1 MTRRFFFFSI
11 DLPTSPAAKKK
22 TNQTKYGKKRDEK
35 RMHVARQCFYFDCYS
50 VIVLWHSTYTRIY
63 IAVPLYFFFPKTP
76 DDGKYSPSEPIILFA
91 QRKSGSGLLHSSDT
105 GPIGNKQICIVY
117 TIILVAIA
125 RVSECFGFL
134 FCLLLLFWLLL
145 LCYVIIVVVGRYIN
159 DAVISARKEISGRY
173 ARCSVI
179 RYCLLSVASWL
190 QLKINFEMLVALRV
204 ENYPFVLCA
213 FVSHIWPLHPG
224 IYYYLCAGI
233 IFD

>member
-1 MTRRFFFFSI
+1 MTRRFFF
-11 DLPTSPAAKKK
+11 LLYWPTYLSRSKKK
-22 TNQTKYGKKRDEK
+22 NQPNQIWKEERREENACCSSMFLFWLLFRY
-35 RMHVARQCFYFDCYS
+35 CFMTFNIYS
-50 VIVLWHSTYTRIY
+50 YIY
-63 IAVPLYFFFPKTP
+63 CCPPLFFFPKTP